1 MNNNIH
7 INDDKVYILDFDGVI
22 CDSIDECMLNSYN
35 TFNNTNV
42 VNINDLPKKYVSYF
56 YKYRY
61 HVRPAKEY
69 FILCK
74 TYDYEVDLS
83 LHKFDK
89 YRKKFENY
97 MADYESKFFQKR
109 CELKKNIILW
119 LSYHK
124 IYEQAKKFFNNITN
138 NIFILT
144 TKDYDSVKK
153 LVKHF
158 GYFSKVE
165 DIISKE
171 ISNDKEILFEY
182 LFSRHKSLLND
193 KRVIFID
200 DNEYHLKSVKKFPV
214 ELYFARWGYSKK
226 QISNNFRGINSFEEL
241 I

>member
-74 TYDYEVDLS
+74 TYEYEVDLS

-109 CELKKNIILW
+109 CELKRNII
-119 LSYHK
+119 
-124 IYEQAKKFFNNITN
+124 
-138 NIFILT
+138 
-144 TKDYDSVKK
+144 
-153 LVKHF
+153 
-158 GYFSKVE
+158 
-165 DIISKE
+165 
-171 ISNDKEILFEY
+171 
-182 LFSRHKSLLND
+182 SL
-193 KRVIFID
+193 
-200 DNEYHLKSVKKFPV
+200 
-214 ELYFARWGYSKK
+214 
-226 QISNNFRGINSFEEL
+226 
-241 I
+241 